1 MERKIE
7 KFLLKWKTDII
18 RKPLILYGPKGVG
31 KSYTTIKFGQEYYNN
46 VAYINSEY
54 NEEALNLFN
63 KEKSTKKIIDML
75 SEMTNEEI
83 LPETTLIV
91 IDNLTSTVIAKTLR
105 LFGSEHSKYH
115 IIAITSNRSK
125 LTEFKDE
132 NLQFKSMGQMDFE
145 EYLWAYNEKEMANLI
160 RKSFTKKKT
169 FPFHKVA
176 MRLFKDFIETGGLP
190 ELVQAKLLGSSELE
204 IEIIKQK
211 NLEVYRKEISQNNNL
226 IDIQR
231 GLEVFNSIGKQLLKD
246 NRKFQYGL
254 LGEGRRAKE
263 YASSIEYLVSNQ
275 LAYRSFKVSDIK
287 IVLSSVKEKD
297 SFKLYMPDD
306 GMLYTMLHLNRKKVE
321 ENENIKELLY
331 ENHIAHTLSDGGY
344 GLYYYASSGK
354 AELSFVIQNRK
365 GEIIPIELNVRSN
378 SKAKSLSVF
387 MKKFTVKKAYRIT
400 ENNFQTKKDIR
411 YIPIYSTFCFND
423 NN

>member
-1 MERKIE
+1 
-7 KFLLKWKTDII
+7 
-18 RKPLILYGPKGVG
+18 
-31 KSYTTIKFGQEYYNN
+31 
-46 VAYINSEY
+46 
-54 NEEALNLFN
+54 
-63 KEKSTKKIIDML
+63 
-75 SEMTNEEI
+75 
-83 LPETTLIV
+83 
-91 IDNLTSTVIAKTLR
+91 
-105 LFGSEHSKYH
+105 
-115 IIAITSNRSK
+115 
-125 LTEFKDE
+125 
-132 NLQFKSMGQMDFE
+132 
-145 EYLWAYNEKEMANLI
+145 
-160 RKSFTKKKT
+160 
-169 FPFHKVA
+169 